1 MALRLM
7 HELRKLLVS
16 IGGFSKKIAA
26 GHYADDKLAEYTGI
40 IFKEAKRLDM
50 AFSELLVQ
58 LETTTHKA

>member
-7 HELRKLLVS
+7 HELRKLLGF
-16 IGGFSKKIAA
+16 IDGFSKKIATV
-26 GHYADDKLAEYTGI
+26 HYADDKLAEYTGI

-58 LETTTHKA
+58 VETTTHKA

>member
-1 MALRLM
+1 MARKLM
-7 HELRKLLVS
+7 HELRNPLVPT
-16 IGGFSKKIAA
+16 GGFSKKIAA